1 MMPTIPTRTTGA
13 LRGIAPLALVLLLGC
28 GGARSSPEGA
38 VTSFLEAL
46 DARDTTA
53 FRESFTPG
61 TWDLVRRL
69 EALSREVGETSG
81 QPAITIEDW
90 CRAFCGGTVEGST
103 LHGDAATVQ
112 VRVGGTV
119 EEIQVLRQENEWRI
133 DLEERYAPAIEMLRL
148 IAEET
153 PDTTGAADTTGAE
166 AGWPDTV
173 APTDTAGS
181 ALPADTL
188 P

>member
-1 MMPTIPTRTTGA
+1 MLLVRRA
-13 LRGIAPLALVLLLGC
+13 SLALVLLVGC

-38 VTSFLEAL
+38 VSSFLEAL
-46 DARDTTA
+46 DARDTAA

-61 TWDLVRRL
+61 TWELVSRL
-69 EALSREVGETSG
+69 EALSRDVGAATG

-119 EEIQVLRQENEWRI
+119 EQIEVVRQDNEWRI
-133 DLEERYAPAIEMLRL
+133 DMEERYAPAVEMLRL

-153 PDTTGAADTTGAE
+153 PDTLGAPDTAGA
-166 AGWPDTV
+166 GGSLPDTV

-181 ALPADTL
+181 APPADTL